1 MQRGADLAVA
11 IGEMVEQDWSAVL
24 AIYLEGI
31 ATRHATFETSA
42 PGWSTWDSGHLQ
54 SCRFVARSGSEVLGW
69 AALSPVS
76 NRCVYGGV
84 AEVTIYVA
92 VRARG
97 RKIGSKLL
105 AALAEA
111 SESNGIWTLQAG
123 IFPENIASIELHKR
137 AGFRIVGTRERLGC
151 MDGRWRDVILMERR
165 SAVAGI

>member
-1 MQRGADLAVA
+1 
-11 IGEMVEQDWSAVL
+11 
-24 AIYLEGI
+24 
-31 ATRHATFETSA
+31 
-42 PGWSTWDSGHLQ
+42 
-54 SCRFVARSGSEVLGW
+54 
-69 AALSPVS
+69 
-76 NRCVYGGV
+76 V

-92 VRARG
+92 ARARG
-97 RKIGSKLL
+97 QKIGSKLL
-105 AALAEA
+105 AALVQA